1 MLRHVLA
8 PMFEPASLVVIA
20 DRLLPVTSVL
30 PSALRARTT
39 VVQAA
44 PGAAPELPAACAG
57 VAEGLRPDLAL
68 VCVAPGVLPETL
80 R

>member
-68 VCVAPGVLPETL
+68 VCVA
-80 R
+80 